1 MWLDFAFQE
10 LFGLEQRLS
19 EETADLYF
27 DTISEKLRTPEFL
40 PRALYERFNL
50 EVLATTDSPLDSLA
64 DHQAIRESNWKARIL
79 PTFRPDPVV
88 DPEFAGFAE
97 NIAKLGEKT
106 GEDTSTWAGYLN
118 ALRMTRVRFRE
129 LGCTAT
135 DHGHPTAR
143 TANLSTAEA
152 AELFARVIAG
162 SADAQQQELFRAQM
176 LTEMARMSLED
187 GLVMQIHPGSAR
199 NHNRKL
205 YERYGRDVGADI
217 PMPTNYVDALRPLL
231 DQFGNERD
239 LTIILF
245 TLDESAYS
253 RELAPLAGH
262 YPCLRLGPPWWF
274 HDSPE
279 GMMRF
284 REQVTETAG
293 FYNTVGFNDDTRAFL
308 SIPARHDMSRRMD
321 CAFLAK
327 LVAEHRLEEDEAL
340 EVAHDLAYRLGEKGI
355 SAVEDAAWRIR
366 RLSTIRRRARLSAG
380 TRLGRVRW
388 TVCAMLFVATSINYM
403 DRQVIAI
410 LKPTLEHSIGM
421 TEVSY
426 GYIVDAFQI
435 AYAIGLLA
443 AGRLIDKLG
452 TRIGYMLVMAVWSLS
467 AMGHALASTVLEFG
481 FARFFLG
488 LGESGN
494 FPAAI
499 KTVAE
504 WFPQNERSL
513 ATGIFNSG
521 ANVGAILAPA
531 IVPWVTLRYG
541 WHAAFLTTGLFSVLW
556 IVWWFRN
563 YRKPTD
569 HSTLTGAEL
578 RHIYQ
583 EAAADMGPSP
593 SVPWRRLLGFRQTWA
608 FSIAKFLT
616 DPIWWFYLFWLPS
629 YFSAKFNL
637 NLSHLGLP
645 LIIVYNVSAIGSIG
659 GGWLP
664 APFRRLGLSPNYAR
678 LAAMLF
684 CACLVVP
691 IYTAS

>member
-1 MWLDFAFQE
+1 MAETTAFNNP
-10 LFGLEQRLS
+10 
-19 EETADLYF
+19 
-27 DTISEKLRTPEFL
+27 TPG
-40 PRALYERFNL
+40 
-50 EVLATTDSPLDSLA
+50 T
-64 DHQAIRESNWKARIL
+64 
-79 PTFRPDPVV
+79 
-88 DPEFAGFAE
+88 
-97 NIAKLGEKT
+97 
-106 GEDTSTWAGYLN
+106 
-118 ALRMTRVRFRE
+118 
-129 LGCTAT
+129 
-135 DHGHPTAR
+135 
-143 TANLSTAEA
+143 
-152 AELFARVIAG
+152 
-162 SADAQQQELFRAQM
+162 
-176 LTEMARMSLED
+176 
-187 GLVMQIHPGSAR
+187 
-199 NHNRKL
+199 
-205 YERYGRDVGADI
+205 
-217 PMPTNYVDALRPLL
+217 
-231 DQFGNERD
+231 
-239 LTIILF
+239 
-245 TLDESAYS
+245 
-253 RELAPLAGH
+253 
-262 YPCLRLGPPWWF
+262 
-274 HDSPE
+274 
-279 GMMRF
+279 
-284 REQVTETAG
+284 
-293 FYNTVGFNDDTRAFL
+293 
-308 SIPARHDMSRRMD
+308 
-321 CAFLAK
+321 
-327 LVAEHRLEEDEAL
+327 
-340 EVAHDLAYRLGEKGI
+340 
-355 SAVEDAAWRIR
+355 
-366 RLSTIRRRARLSAG
+366 LSAG

-452 TRIGYMLVMAVWSLS
+452 TRIGYMLVMAVWSFS

-556 IVWWFRN
+556 ILWWFRY
-563 YRKPTD
+563 YRTPTD
-569 HSTLTGAEL
+569 HSTLTAREL

-616 DPIWWFYLFWLPS
+616 DPIWYFYLFWLPS

-684 CACLVVP
+684 CALLVVP
-691 IYTAS
+691 IYTASSAKSVWTAIALISVAAGAHQGWSANLFTTSSDMFPRSAVGAVVGIGGMAGSVGSALFAFFAGHILQLTHSYAVLFGIASSAYLLALIVMYLLAPGLKKVEFAA

>member
-1 MWLDFAFQE
+1 MADTTAFNNP
-10 LFGLEQRLS
+10 
-19 EETADLYF
+19 
-27 DTISEKLRTPEFL
+27 TP
-40 PRALYERFNL
+40 
-50 EVLATTDSPLDSLA
+50 
-64 DHQAIRESNWKARIL
+64 
-79 PTFRPDPVV
+79 
-88 DPEFAGFAE
+88 
-97 NIAKLGEKT
+97 
-106 GEDTSTWAGYLN
+106 ST
-118 ALRMTRVRFRE
+118 
-129 LGCTAT
+129 
-135 DHGHPTAR
+135 
-143 TANLSTAEA
+143 
-152 AELFARVIAG
+152 
-162 SADAQQQELFRAQM
+162 
-176 LTEMARMSLED
+176 
-187 GLVMQIHPGSAR
+187 
-199 NHNRKL
+199 
-205 YERYGRDVGADI
+205 
-217 PMPTNYVDALRPLL
+217 
-231 DQFGNERD
+231 
-239 LTIILF
+239 
-245 TLDESAYS
+245 
-253 RELAPLAGH
+253 
-262 YPCLRLGPPWWF
+262 
-274 HDSPE
+274 
-279 GMMRF
+279 
-284 REQVTETAG
+284 
-293 FYNTVGFNDDTRAFL
+293 
-308 SIPARHDMSRRMD
+308 
-321 CAFLAK
+321 
-327 LVAEHRLEEDEAL
+327 
-340 EVAHDLAYRLGEKGI
+340 
-355 SAVEDAAWRIR
+355 
-366 RLSTIRRRARLSAG
+366 LSAG

-388 TVCAMLFVATSINYM
+388 TVCAMLFAATSINYM

-452 TRIGYMLVMAVWSLS
+452 TRIGYMLVMAVWSFS

-513 ATGIFNSG
+513 ATGVFNSG

-556 IVWWFRN
+556 ILWWFRY
-563 YRKPTD
+563 YRTPTD
-569 HSTLTGAEL
+569 HSTLTAREL

-616 DPIWWFYLFWLPS
+616 DPIWYFYLFWLPS

-684 CACLVVP
+684 CAFLVVP
-691 IYTAS
+691 IYTASSAKSVWTAIALISVAAGAHQGWSANLFTTSSDMFPRSAVGAVVGIGGMAGSVGSALFAFFAGHILQLTHSYAVLFGIASSAYLLALIVMYLLAPGLKKVDFAA